1 MSDHTTILPKGTAR
15 ENVCEF
21 MGVDWGTSSFRLM
34 TFDTEGK
41 LQYQVSSLDG
51 VAMLGRA
58 GLAAFFKTQTAQLQ
72 ATQLRA
78 APTLMCGMVGS
89 SLGWQEVPYLDC
101 PINIADFGKQLVRL
115 EADFEAYLVPGLRST
130 EEHLDVMRG
139 EEVQVCGWWHT
150 AQEYQR
156 ETCRLCLPGTH
167 SKWVTTTDGEIT
179 SIETALTGE
188 LFQLTSQYSVLVQG
202 QQQWCEQSFAKG
214 VAASQSGRGILHN
227 LFSVRAN
234 VVAGSDR
241 ADAAESYLS
250 GLLIGTELRE
260 QAFGGPIHLIGAD
273 SLLDR
278 YRTAASL
285 LGIPVLGWDGEA
297 MVAAGLWAI
306 WRDRNG

>member
-1 MSDHTTILPKGTAR
+1 MMSDHTTILSKGNASQ
-15 ENVCEF
+15 NACEF
-21 MGVDWGTSSFRLM
+21 IGVDWGTSSFRLM
-34 TFDTEGK
+34 TFDTEGRV
-41 LQYQVSSLDG
+41 QYQVANSSG
-51 VAMLGRA
+51 VAKLGRA
-58 GLAAFFKTQTAQLQ
+58 GLAEFFKRQTAHLG
-72 ATQLRA
+72 A

-101 PINIADFGKQLVRL
+101 PIQITDFGQQLVRL
-115 EADFEAYLVPGLRST
+115 NADFEAYLVPGLRST
-130 EEHLDVMRG
+130 EGHLDVMRG
-139 EEVQVCGWWHT
+139 EEVQVCGWWQSG
-150 AQEYQR
+150 QEYQR

-167 SKWVTTTDGEIT
+167 SKWVTTTNGQIT

-188 LFQLTSQYSVLVQG
+188 LFQLASQYSVLVQG

-214 VAASQSGRGILHN
+214 VVASQSGKGILHS

-234 VVAGSDR
+234 VVAGTDR

-260 QAFGGPIHLIGAD
+260 QAFAGPIHLIGAD

-278 YRTAASL
+278 YRTAAGL
-285 LGIPVLGWDGEA
+285 IGIPVLGWDGQA
-297 MVAAGLWAI
+297 MVAAGLWTI